1 MPHRTSNEA
10 PPAPGTS
17 VRGSTGRSTLLG
29 LLSWSLASRWWRH
42 ETPPERE
49 SAERDEA
56 RKHSTLLGLLSW
68 SAASWQWRRETPPE
82 REFAERDEAR
92 KRSLLAGLL
101 SLSALWMPGRRE
113 ARPRRGAVKEAI
125 MAALVHVDY
134 YEDRDT
140 RRPVDPGTPGSR
152 SVGLSYREIQRR
164 VRAAYPGGGK
174 VSITTIRSYARDI
187 KQDGHAMPYRR
198 PYSARRKTLH

>member
-1 MPHRTSNEA
+1 MPHRTGNEA
-10 PPAPGTS
+10 PPAPGTR
-17 VRGSTGRSTLLG
+17 VRGGTGRSTLLG
-29 LLSWSLASRWWRH
+29 LLSWSLASRWWRL

-56 RKHSTLLGLLSW
+56 RKRSILLGLLSW